1 MAAGASAPRRSKIYD
16 PNCVR
21 CPRLAAFVADIR
33 ERHPA
38 YWARPV
44 PPFGAPAPRI
54 LIVGLAPGLHGANRT
69 GRPFTGDFAGILL
82 YATLHE
88 LGLASGP
95 HSLAA
100 DDGLTLVD
108 TRITNAVKCLP
119 PANKPLPQEIRCC
132 NSYLRNELDALPS
145 VRVILALG
153 RIAHEA
159 IVLACGLPR
168 SAFVFAHAREH
179 ALDGTRRLLDSYHCS
194 RYNTQTRRLTAT
206 MFKAVV
212 AQAYVLAGLGQN
224 GSHI

>member
-1 MAAGASAPRRSKIYD
+1 MAAGASAPRRSRIYD
-16 PNCVR
+16 PGCVR
-21 CPRLAAFVADIR
+21 CPRLAAFLADVR
-33 ERHPA
+33 ERHPT

-44 PPFGAPAPRI
+44 PSFGAAAPRI

-82 YATLHE
+82 YETLHE
-88 LGLASGP
+88 FGLASGP
-95 HSLAA
+95 QSVAA
-100 DDGLTLVD
+100 NDALRLVNA
-108 TRITNAVKCLP
+108 RITNAVKCLP

-132 NSYLRNELDALPS
+132 NGYLTNELEALPS

-159 IVLACGLPR
+159 VVIACGLRR

-212 AQAYVLAGLGQN
+212 AQACALAGLAQD